1 MKKTKNIILPTYI
14 MLDLTTGETSDY
26 PISEKLAMDYL
37 GGKALGARLLFDL
50 MPKGV
55 DPISKDN
62 VLIINTSPINGS
74 GAPST
79 SRFNMTFK
87 NVMTGGIASSNCGGP
102 FGTMLKAAG
111 FDGIILKGGCEKPS
125 YVQILDGNITIHDA
139 SELWGMDTEKAQ
151 EQFDPQWGKVVI
163 GPAGENLVHYACAV
177 SGERVAG
184 RCGAGAV
191 MGAKKLKALV
201 AYGTKKT
208 TIYDKETF
216 DKYTRKWVDFL
227 SKHPM
232 TGNALPRYGSA
243 GLLNNANA
251 SHALPTHNFSKG
263 QYEHAQDITGEKL
276 ADTLLVRNGSCL
288 SCPIRCERRVKVNGK
303 EVKGPEYETVGLFGS
318 NIDNNDL
325 EWINTVNYEVDIYG
339 MDSISLGGTIA
350 FAMELQ
356 EKGMA
361 DFGLHFG
368 DKTGVR
374 EAIHDIAYGIGK
386 CSELG
391 LGSKLL
397 AEKYGGKEFAVNA
410 KGLELAAYE
419 PRRSVGMGLGYATSN
434 RGGCHLN
441 GGYMALIESVGV
453 IAVDPQTPKG
463 KAEITVFFQN
473 MMEAISSAGFCL
485 FTAQA
490 VVPGFLFQL
499 GPAHPIVRFVSKFFV
514 AARGVL
520 GKIWCML
527 PWLIPFNSMFLLPQ
541 AQSLK
546 LATGL
551 PITTGKLL
559 QIGERSFNTER
570 LFNLREGL
578 TCKDDDLCDRLK
590 NTPQDP
596 NRPDTV
602 VSLDKMLPTYYKVRG
617 WDKNGVPTAKKC
629 KKLGISVR

>member
-1 MKKTKNIILPTYI
+1 MPKYV
-14 MLDLTTGETSDY
+14 MLDLATGEICDY
-26 PISEKLAMDYL
+26 PISEKLAIDYI
-37 GGKALGARLLFDL
+37 GGKALGARILFDL
-50 MPKGV
+50 MPAGV
-55 DPISKDN
+55 EPISQEN
-62 VLIINTSPINGS
+62 VLIINTSPINGT

-79 SRFNMTFK
+79 SRFNLTFK
-87 NVMTGGIASSNCGGP
+87 NVMTGGIGSSNCGGP

-111 FDGIILKGGCEKPS
+111 YDGIIIKNGAEKPC
-125 YVQILDGNITIHDA
+125 YVQILDGEISIHDA
-139 SELWGMDTEKAQ
+139 SELWGMDTEKTQ
-151 EQFDPQWGKVVI
+151 EQFDPLWGKLVI
-163 GPAGENLVHYACAV
+163 GPAGENLVHYSCAV

-191 MGAKKLKALV
+191 MGVKNLKAVV
-201 AYGTKKT
+201 AYGTRETPIYNKKG
-208 TIYDKETF
+208 F
-216 DKYTRKWVDFL
+216 DRHTRKWVDFL
-227 SKHPM
+227 QNHPM

-251 SHALPTHNFSKG
+251 SHALPTHNFSRG
-263 QYEHAQDITGEKL
+263 QYEQAQEITGEKL
-276 ADTLLVRNGSCL
+276 ADTLLTRNGSCV
-288 SCPIRCERRVKVNGK
+288 SCPIRCERRVKVKDK

-318 NIDNNDL
+318 NIENDDL
-325 EWINTVNYEVDIYG
+325 DWINTVNYEVDIYG

-374 EAIHDIAYGIGK
+374 EMIHDIAYGIGK
-386 CSELG
+386 GRELG

-397 AEKYGGKEFAVNA
+397 AEKYGGREFAVNA

-419 PRRSVGMGLGYATSN
+419 PRRSVGMGLGYATAN

-463 KAEITVFFQN
+463 KAEITIFFQN
-473 MMEAISSAGFCL
+473 MMEAISAAGFCL

-499 GPAHPIVRFVSKFFV
+499 GPAHPITRFVSKFFI
-514 AARGVL
+514 AARPVL
-520 GKIWCML
+520 GKMWSCM
-527 PWLIPFNSMFLLPQ
+527 PWLLPFNTMYLAPQ
-541 AQSLK
+541 SKAVK

-551 PITTGKLL
+551 PMTTGKFL
-559 QIGERSFNTER
+559 QMGERAFNTER

-578 TCKDDDLCDRLK
+578 TCKDDDLCERLK
-590 NTPQDP
+590 STPQDP
-596 NRPDTV
+596 KKPDTV
-602 VSLDKMLPTYYKVRG
+602 VPLEVMLPQYYKVRG

-629 KKLGISVR
+629 RKLGITV